1 MLCLHRRKSRFLATV
16 ENNCWDFRMK
26 MRLDFAHLGF
36 QSIFDFVIPLMGVK
50 CLVRLE
56 ITSGFIEYPCKLFFG
71 ICSNR

>member
-1 MLCLHRRKSRFLATV
+1 
-16 ENNCWDFRMK
+16 